1 MATTIAQLTEK
12 ADGSL
17 EGVFATLKISVP
29 INVVPIA
36 EKSHPEGPDFRVI
49 NKRTGFE
56 MGAAW
61 KGVSRTSGRDTVSY
75 KFGAPEVGTLYGNLA
90 PAPGGDERQKVVL
103 WNDGSQ

>member
-1 MATTIAQLTEK
+1 MATTIAHLTEK
-12 ADGSL
+12 DDGSL

-29 INVVPIA
+29 INVVPIVD
-36 EKSHPEGPDFRVI
+36 KPHPEGPDWRVI

-61 KGVSRTSGRDTVSY
+61 KGRSRTSGRDTVSY
-75 KFGAPEVGTLYGNLA
+75 KFAAPEINTLYGNLA

-103 WNDGSQ
+103 WNDNQ